1 MSNNWRTVDL
11 TRLSGRISF
20 SKNTRFL
27 DILDD
32 LTGEIISIA
41 PCEINVLFIGIKVQL
56 EPAVMYHLANQGV
69 ITVFTDWKGLPISG
83 VYPWVD
89 PHGRVAARQRA
100 QSELSLPKKKNAWK
114 NIVKA
119 KVFGQANVIERVDLT
134 VADKLRSM
142 AQSVKSGDP
151 ENIEAQAARLYWHNL
166 FGDKSFRRL
175 PGLGE
180 PGKNALLDYGYTILR
195 GQSMRAI
202 VSAGLIPTL
211 GIFHRGRGNQ
221 FALADDLIEP
231 FRPVI
236 DAAVLRIG
244 DECCIE
250 DKEVRRLLIEATL
263 EKFGTLDSVV
273 QTAMTDFAQQYG
285 RFIEGDI
292 ERLSVPIWGS
302 HDQ

>member
-1 MSNNWRTVDL
+1 MSNHWRIVDL
-11 TRLSGRISF
+11 TRLSGQISF
-20 SKNTRFL
+20 SKNTRFM

-32 LTGEIISIA
+32 ETGEIVSIA

-56 EPAVMYHLANQGV
+56 EPAIMYHLANQGV
-69 ITVFTDWKGLPISG
+69 VTIFTDWKGLPISG

-114 NIVKA
+114 SIVRA
-119 KVFGQANVIERVDLT
+119 KVFGQANVMERVNPVL
-134 VADKLRSM
+134 ANRLRNM

-151 ENIEAQAARLYWHNL
+151 DNIEAQAARLYWHSL
-166 FGDKSFRRL
+166 FGDESFRRL
-175 PGLGE
+175 PGAGE

-202 VSAGLIPTL
+202 VAAGLIPAL
-211 GIFHRGRGNQ
+211 GVFHRGRGNQ

-236 DAAVLRIG
+236 DAAVLQIG
-244 DECCIE
+244 DEGSID
-250 DKEVRRLLIEATL
+250 DKEVRRLLVEATL
-263 EKFGTLDSVV
+263 EKFSVLDNVV
-273 QTAMTDFAQQYG
+273 QTVMTDFAQQYG
-285 RFIEGDI
+285 RFVEGNV
-292 ERLSVPIWGS
+292 ERLSVPIWSS
-302 HDQ
+302 HE